1 MIPIYGELRESD
13 TTIVVGEF
21 ACSGSLIIAN
31 SSLIFRLSCSGF
43 FFNTL
48 RHYINTNIH
57 FFGGRKLFCERRIL
71 KGGFDPIKM
80 VGVSDF

>member
-1 MIPIYGELRESD
+1 MSAVIKLLSLSGSLTR
-13 TTIVVGEF
+13 
-21 ACSGSLIIAN
+21 SGSLIIAN
-31 SSLIFRLSCSGF
+31 SSLIFRLSCSVF

-48 RHYINTNIH
+48 RHYININIY
-57 FFGGRKLFCERRIL
+57 FLGGRRLFCERRIL